1 MEMEK
6 IREQLARLTELID
19 GWTDPARVSDLERD
33 LVLEKL
39 RTLYE
44 AVRFVRPAAVAVP
57 QPQPVAEVA
66 TVAVAPEP
74 AEDVL
79 PAVSVSEPAVSVGM
93 ETPSSATVVPVS
105 EKEPVAASE
114 AIPTEDVLPAESE
127 SEPAESCTAAPASC
141 AAPSVPGVFSE
152 ESAPVQEP
160 DMPVVAEVGTEKVSD
175 DKTQDYLEE
184 LVARRRE
191 KRRIIRSLYESDDP
205 ESFRSAA
212 ASGAAESVRE
222 PEAPAVSPE
231 PLPTQAVGEPVFEA
245 RPVANETAVTGERLS
260 QPQHSGSPAATHVS
274 EEVPSASEPAEAPV
288 VRPAAVSE
296 LTPASDPAVRTAVA
310 PGRSSGAD
318 LRERSTVLG
327 EVIGGGPVLGET
339 IPAAASVASEIVRR
353 EPIADLREAIGIND
367 KFLLVR
373 DLFAGDVAA
382 CERAIERLNA
392 FDDLDDC
399 LVFIAETY
407 DWNPASEGVKL
418 LVELLE
424 RKLA

>member
-79 PAVSVSEPAVSVGM
+79 PA
-93 ETPSSATVVPVS
+93 
-105 EKEPVAASE
+105 
-114 AIPTEDVLPAESE
+114 
-127 SEPAESCTAAPASC
+127 ESCTAAPVSC

-175 DKTQDYLEE
+175 DKTQDDLEE

-245 RPVANETAVTGERLS
+245 RPVANDAAVTGERLS
-260 QPQHSGSPAATHVS
+260 QPQHSGSPAATLVS